1 MLQKFLILHVKTS
14 KRCHVNHQKAKS
26 NALHRNWTWEIKGGI
41 FFVKMCL
48 CMSLIIQTA
57 TVVRHRRTCKKSIQ
71 QLFHC
76 HLLRASKRRSTET
89 IPFEFCERLWF
100 FYDFWFPFLW
110 PNSKNQ
116 EKKMHLNLVI
126 YGFLREP
133 WPANLT
139 PVNLTILTF
148 LAILDFFA
156 KNLTNDWLMISLA
169 SLMR

>member
-1 MLQKFLILHVKTS
+1 MHCT
-14 KRCHVNHQKAKS
+14 
-26 NALHRNWTWEIKGGI
+26 GI
-41 FFVKMCL
+41 ELEKLKEGFFFVKMCL

-116 EKKMHLNLVI
+116 EKNAFEFGNLWI
-126 YGFLREP
+126 FARAL
-133 WPANLT
+133 ACQSDS
-139 PVNLTILTF
+139 VNLTILTF